1 MCIRDRYASSLN
13 LNVTFW
19 QLSFSRV
26 LQAIWLPFLFIPL
39 SSAGLVGIPPARN
52 GDAAALMNLMRN
64 LGGSVGVSYITTLLA
79 WRSQF
84 HTCLLYTSRCV

>member
-1 MCIRDRYASSLN
+1 M
-13 LNVTFW
+13 
-19 QLSFSRV
+19 
-26 LQAIWLPFLFIPL
+26 QAIWLPFLFIPL

-64 LGGSVGVSYITTLLA
+64 LGGSIGVSYITTLLS

-84 HTCLLYTSRCV
+84 HTARLSEHLTAV